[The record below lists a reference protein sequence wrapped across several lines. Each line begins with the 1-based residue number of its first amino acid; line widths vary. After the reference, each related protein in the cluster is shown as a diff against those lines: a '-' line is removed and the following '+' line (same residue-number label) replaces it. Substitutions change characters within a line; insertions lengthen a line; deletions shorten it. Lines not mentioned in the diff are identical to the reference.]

1 MTSKRKIRFGFAAG
15 MTTTSF
21 AAEPSKSVQDW
32 RDLARK
38 AEDMG
43 YDVLHVADH
52 LSQQWAPLLALL
64 SAADATTTL
73 RFGTQVI
80 ANDFRHP
87 VVLAKEIATLD
98 VLTGGRFE
106 PGIGVGHPA
115 TSPIGRSDYAQL
127 GREMDEPGPRVSRL
141 AESLHLIKR
150 FLGSEE
156 PFDFEG
162 TFYNGRAIQPFP
174 RPAQQPRPPIMV
186 AGAGPRML
194 RLSGRE
200 ADIINIA
207 PRPPTKGAS
216 PRGTVGFGLD
226 IHAELA
232 LIKEAA
238 GDRYDDIEL
247 CVFADRAVVTSDVE
261 PAMVRLQEELQINRD
276 QLLEMPHTLIGEPAV
291 IAERILA
298 DRERYG
304 ITYRIVPGALMEAF
318 APVVKRLA
326 GA

>member
-1 MTSKRKIRFGFAAG
+1 
-15 MTTTSF
+15 MTTTSL
-21 AAEPSKSVQDW
+21 AADPSKSVQEW

-38 AEDMG
+38 AEDLG

-115 TSPIGRSDYAQL
+115 TSAIGRSDYAQL
-127 GREMDEPGPRVSRL
+127 GRDMDNPGPRVSRL
-141 AESLHLIKR
+141 DESLRLIKQ
-150 FLGSEE
+150 FLDSDQ
-156 PFDFEG
+156 PFAFEG
-162 TFYNGRAIQPFP
+162 SFYRGTDILPFP
-174 RPAQQPRPPIMV
+174 RPVQKPHPPIMV

-207 PRPPTKGAS
+207 PRPPTLGPS
-216 PRGTVGFGLD
+216 SRGTMGFGLD
-226 IHAELA
+226 IYAELD
-232 LIKEAA
+232 LIREAA
-238 GDRYDDIEL
+238 GDRYDSIEL
-247 CVFADRAVVTSDVE
+247 CVFADRSVVTSNPE
-261 PAMVRLQEELQINRD
+261 PELEKLAGEFGISREKLD
-276 QLLEMPHTLIGEPAV
+276 EMPHTLIGEPEA
-291 IAERILA
+291 IADRILEH
-298 DRERYG
+298 REKYG
-304 ITYRIVPGALMEAF
+304 VTYRVVPGALMEAY
-318 APVVKRLA
+318 APVIKRLS
-326 GA
+326 GV

>member
-1 MTSKRKIRFGFAAG
+1 MPTHRKIRFGFAAVLPN
-15 MTTTSF
+15 TV
-21 AAEPSKSVQDW
+21 AEW
-32 RDLARK
+32 RDLGRK
-38 AEDMG
+38 AEDLG
-43 YDVLHVADH
+43 YDVMHVADH
-52 LSQQWAPLLALL
+52 LSRQWSPLLALL
-64 SAADATTTL
+64 SVADATTRL
-73 RFGTQVI
+73 RVGTQVI

-106 PGIGVGHPA
+106 CGIGVGHPA
-115 TSPIGRSDYAQL
+115 TSAIGRTDYAQL
-127 GREMDEPGPRVSRL
+127 GRPMDEPGPRVGRL
-141 AESLHLIKR
+141 AESLRLIKQ
-150 FLGSEE
+150 FLGSSE
-156 PFDFEG
+156 PFDFAG
-162 TFYNGRAIQPFP
+162 SFYNGTGILPFP
-174 RPAQQPRPPIMV
+174 RAVQQPRPPIMV

-207 PRPPTKGAS
+207 PRPPTVGPSA
-216 PRGTVGFGLD
+216 RGTVGFGLD
-226 IHAELA
+226 IHGELE

-238 GDRYDDIEL
+238 GARYDDIEL
-247 CVFADRAVVTSDVE
+247 CVFADRAVVTADVE
-261 PAMVRLQEELQINRD
+261 PAMLRLQEELQINRQ
-276 QLLEMPHTLIGEPAV
+276 QLLEMPHTLIGEPAA
-291 IAERILA
+291 IEERILA

>member
-1 MTSKRKIRFGFAAG
+1 MTTQRKIRFGFAAS
-15 MTTTSF
+15 TTNTV
-21 AAEPSKSVQDW
+21 EEW
-32 RDLARK
+32 RELARK
-38 AEDMG
+38 AEDLG
-43 YDVLHVADH
+43 YDVLHIADH
-52 LSQQWAPLLALL
+52 LSRQWSPLLALL
-64 SAADATTTL
+64 AAADATTRL

-106 PGIGVGHPA
+106 CGIGVGHPA
-115 TSPIGRSDYAQL
+115 TSAIGRSDYAQL

-141 AESLHLIKR
+141 AESVRLIKQ
-150 FLGSEE
+150 FMASSE
-156 PFDFEG
+156 PFDFAG
-162 TFYNGRAIQPFP
+162 SFYNGTGILPFP
-174 RPAQQPRPPIMV
+174 RPVQQPRPPIMV

-194 RLSGRE
+194 RLCGRE

-207 PRPPTKGAS
+207 PRPPTKGPSA
-216 PRGTVGFGLD
+216 RGTVGFGLD

-238 GDRYDDIEL
+238 GERYDDIEL
-247 CVFADRAVVTSDVE
+247 CVFADRAVVTDDVE
-261 PAMVRLQEELQINRD
+261 PAMLRLQDELQINRE
-276 QLLEMPHTLIGEPAV
+276 QLLEMPHTLIGEPGA
-291 IAERILA
+291 IEERILA